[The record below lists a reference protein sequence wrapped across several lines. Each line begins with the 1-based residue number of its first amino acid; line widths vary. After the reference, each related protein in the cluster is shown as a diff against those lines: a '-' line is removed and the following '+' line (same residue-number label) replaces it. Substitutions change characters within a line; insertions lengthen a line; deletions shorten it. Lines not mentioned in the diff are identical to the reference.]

1 MEYDVKMEDS
11 APEKMTVKGTKKTTT
26 TTTKQTT
33 ATTTTPA
40 LSAEKLKWL
49 AEQKA
54 ASDAAYA
61 AYRLAHPVP
70 EMVTGSPYQAA
81 REAWAAGGGGAAFDH
96 WTTQKD

>member
-1 MEYDVKMEDS
+1 MEES

-26 TTTKQTT
+26 TMMKQKA
-33 ATTTTPA
+33 ATTTLG

-81 REAWAAGGGGAAFDH
+81 REAWANGGAGAKLEH
-96 WTTQKD
+96 WMTQKE

>member
-1 MEYDVKMEDS
+1 MKDS

-26 TTTKQTT
+26 TTTT
-33 ATTTTPA
+33 
-40 LSAEKLKWL
+40 LSAEKVKWL

-70 EMVTGSPYQAA
+70 EMVTGSPYQTA
-81 REAWAAGGGGAAFDH
+81 REEWRNGQQGTDGALDH
-96 WTTQKD
+96 WTSNK

>member
-1 MEYDVKMEDS
+1 MEDS
-11 APEKMTVKGTKKTTT
+11 APVKMTVKGTKKTTT
-26 TTTKQTT
+26 TTTPT
-33 ATTTTPA
+33 
-40 LSAEKLKWL
+40 LSAEKVKWL

-81 REAWAAGGGGAAFDH
+81 REAWANGGAAFDH

>member
-1 MEYDVKMEDS
+1 
-11 APEKMTVKGTKKTTT
+11 MTVKGTKKTTT
-26 TTTKQTT
+26 TTTTT
-33 ATTTTPA
+33 
-40 LSAEKLKWL
+40 LSAEKVKWL

-81 REAWAAGGGGAAFDH
+81 REAWANGGGGAAFDH
-96 WTTQKD
+96 WTAQKD

>member
-1 MEYDVKMEDS
+1 MKDS

-26 TTTKQTT
+26 TKQQTT
-33 ATTTTPA
+33 PT

-70 EMVTGSPYQAA
+70 EMATGSPYQAA
-81 REAWAAGGGGAAFDH
+81 REAWANGGAAFDH
-96 WTTQKD
+96 WTAQKD

>member
-1 MEYDVKMEDS
+1 MKDS

-26 TTTKQTT
+26 TKQQTT
-33 ATTTTPA
+33 PT

-70 EMVTGSPYQAA
+70 EMATGSPYQAA
-81 REAWAAGGGGAAFDH
+81 REAWANGGGGAAFDH
-96 WTTQKD
+96 WTAQKD

>member
-1 MEYDVKMEDS
+1 MKDS

-26 TTTKQTT
+26 TTT
-33 ATTTTPA
+33 
-40 LSAEKLKWL
+40 LSAEKVKWL

-81 REAWAAGGGGAAFDH
+81 REAWRNGQPGTDGLFDH
-96 WTTQKD
+96 WTSSK

>member
-1 MEYDVKMEDS
+1 M
-11 APEKMTVKGTKKTTT
+11 PVKGTKTM
-26 TTTKQTT
+26 TKQTT
-33 ATTTTPA
+33 ATTTPT

-54 ASDAAYA
+54 ASDAAYT

-70 EMVTGSPYQAA
+70 EMATGSPYQAA
-81 REAWAAGGGGAAFDH
+81 REAWANGGAKLDH

>member
-1 MEYDVKMEDS
+1 MEDS

-26 TTTKQTT
+26 M
-33 ATTTTPA
+33 TTTTT
-40 LSAEKLKWL
+40 LSAEKVKWL
-49 AEQKA
+49 AEHKA

-81 REAWAAGGGGAAFDH
+81 REAWANGGGGAAFDH
-96 WTTQKD
+96 WTAQKD

>member
-1 MEYDVKMEDS
+1 MKDS

-26 TTTKQTT
+26 TKQQT
-33 ATTTTPA
+33 ATTTTTPP

-54 ASDAAYA
+54 ASEAAYA

-70 EMVTGSPYQAA
+70 EMATGSPYQAA
-81 REAWAAGGGGAAFDH
+81 REAWANGGAKFDH
-96 WTTQKD
+96 WTAQKD

>member
-1 MEYDVKMEDS
+1 MEYDVKMKDS
-11 APEKMTVKGTKKTTT
+11 APEKMTVKGTKKTT
-26 TTTKQTT
+26 KQTT
-33 ATTTTPA
+33 TTTTTPP

-81 REAWAAGGGGAAFDH
+81 REAWANGGGGAAFDH
-96 WTTQKD
+96 WTAQKD

>member
-1 MEYDVKMEDS
+1 MKDS

-26 TTTKQTT
+26 TKQQT
-33 ATTTTPA
+33 ATTTTPT

-54 ASDAAYA
+54 ESDAAYA

-70 EMVTGSPYQAA
+70 EMATGSPYQTA
-81 REAWAAGGGGAAFDH
+81 REEWRNGQQGTDGAFDH
-96 WTTQKD
+96 WTSNK

>member
-1 MEYDVKMEDS
+1 MEDS

-26 TTTKQTT
+26 M
-33 ATTTTPA
+33 TTTTT
-40 LSAEKLKWL
+40 LSAEKVKWL

-81 REAWAAGGGGAAFDH
+81 REAWANGGGGAAFDH
-96 WTTQKD
+96 WTAQKD

>member
-1 MEYDVKMEDS
+1 VPP
-11 APEKMTVKGTKKTTT
+11 PEKMTVKGTKKTTT
-26 TTTKQTT
+26 TMMKQKA
-33 ATTTTPA
+33 ATTTLG

-81 REAWAAGGGGAAFDH
+81 REAWANGGAGAKLEH
-96 WTTQKD
+96 WMTQKE

>member
-26 TTTKQTT
+26 M
-33 ATTTTPA
+33 TTTTT
-40 LSAEKLKWL
+40 LSAEKVKWL

-81 REAWAAGGGGAAFDH
+81 REAWANGGGGAAFDH
-96 WTTQKD
+96 WTAQKD

>member
-1 MEYDVKMEDS
+1 MKDS

-26 TTTKQTT
+26 TTTTT
-33 ATTTTPA
+33 
-40 LSAEKLKWL
+40 LSAEKVKWL

-81 REAWAAGGGGAAFDH
+81 REAWRNGQPGTDGLFDH
-96 WTTQKD
+96 WTSSK

>member
-1 MEYDVKMEDS
+1 MKDS

-26 TTTKQTT
+26 TTTTT
-33 ATTTTPA
+33 
-40 LSAEKLKWL
+40 LSAEKVKWL

-70 EMVTGSPYQAA
+70 EMATGSPYQAA
-81 REAWAAGGGGAAFDH
+81 REAWANGGGGAAFDH
-96 WTTQKD
+96 WTAQKD

>member
-1 MEYDVKMEDS
+1 
-11 APEKMTVKGTKKTTT
+11 MTVKGTKKTTT
-26 TTTKQTT
+26 KQT
-33 ATTTTPA
+33 ATTTPP

-81 REAWAAGGGGAAFDH
+81 REAWASGGAAFDH
-96 WTTQKD
+96 WTAQKD

>member
-1 MEYDVKMEDS
+1 V
-11 APEKMTVKGTKKTTT
+11 PPNKMTVKGTKKTTT
-26 TTTKQTT
+26 TTT
-33 ATTTTPA
+33 TTT
-40 LSAEKLKWL
+40 LSAEKVKWL

-81 REAWAAGGGGAAFDH
+81 REAWANGGGGTAFDH
-96 WTTQKD
+96 WTAQKD

>member
-1 MEYDVKMEDS
+1 MKDS
-11 APEKMTVKGTKKTTT
+11 DPTEMLVKGTKTT

-33 ATTTTPA
+33 VAATPT

-81 REAWAAGGGGAAFDH
+81 REAWANGGAAFDH

>member
-1 MEYDVKMEDS
+1 MKDS

-26 TTTKQTT
+26 TTTT
-33 ATTTTPA
+33 

-70 EMVTGSPYQAA
+70 EMATGSPYQAA
-81 REAWAAGGGGAAFDH
+81 REAWATGGAQFDH
-96 WTTQKD
+96 WSAQKD

>member
-1 MEYDVKMEDS
+1 MPPV
-11 APEKMTVKGTKKTTT
+11 KMTVKGTKKTTT
-26 TTTKQTT
+26 TTKQT

-81 REAWAAGGGGAAFDH
+81 REAWANGGAKFDH
-96 WTTQKD
+96 WTAQKD

>member
-1 MEYDVKMEDS
+1 
-11 APEKMTVKGTKKTTT
+11 MTVKGTKKTTT
-26 TTTKQTT
+26 TKQQTT
-33 ATTTTPA
+33 PT

-70 EMVTGSPYQAA
+70 EMATGSPYQAA
-81 REAWAAGGGGAAFDH
+81 REAWANGGAKFDH
-96 WTTQKD
+96 WTAQKD

>member
-1 MEYDVKMEDS
+1 MKDS

-26 TTTKQTT
+26 TTT
-33 ATTTTPA
+33 TTT
-40 LSAEKLKWL
+40 LSAEKVKWL

-81 REAWAAGGGGAAFDH
+81 REAWANGGGGGGAAFDH
-96 WTTQKD
+96 WTAQKD

>member
-1 MEYDVKMEDS
+1 
-11 APEKMTVKGTKKTTT
+11 MTVKGTKKTTT
-26 TTTKQTT
+26 TTTTKQT
-33 ATTTTPA
+33 ATTTPP

-96 WTTQKD
+96 WTAQKD

>member
-1 MEYDVKMEDS
+1 MKDS

-26 TTTKQTT
+26 TTT
-33 ATTTTPA
+33 TTT
-40 LSAEKLKWL
+40 LSAEKVKWL

-81 REAWAAGGGGAAFDH
+81 REAWRNGQPGTDGLFDH
-96 WTTQKD
+96 WTSSK

>member
-1 MEYDVKMEDS
+1 MKDS

-26 TTTKQTT
+26 TKQQTT
-33 ATTTTPA
+33 PP

-70 EMVTGSPYQAA
+70 EMATGSPYQAA
-81 REAWAAGGGGAAFDH
+81 REAWANGGAKFDH
-96 WTTQKD
+96 WTAQKD

>member
-1 MEYDVKMEDS
+1 MKDS

-26 TTTKQTT
+26 KQTS
-33 ATTTTPA
+33 TTTPP
-40 LSAEKLKWL
+40 LSAEKVKWL

-81 REAWAAGGGGAAFDH
+81 REAWANGGAAFDH
-96 WTTQKD
+96 WAAQKD